1 MFRLIFNSIKRFY
14 IRNNNVGILL
24 SVMLISCI
32 SATFFCIVR
41 LSEEVNELASYNDSY
56 RQFQIDLLESE
67 DFADLEQLIPQ
78 IEKMDI
84 QNIELVLDNDIQVSA
99 YIRKSRYTVNWGCYF
114 DDSDTPQ
121 IIVTAAL
128 DNKLKIGDKINIGDT
143 EYLIIGKRTAFIDH
157 HEVNYSSLTPDTKIK
172 QLKIILTNYPS
183 DSYSET
189 LYNKLSEIFSGIITK
204 PIKRDILSEYTNQ
217 ANFFI
222 MLLILALAFVN
233 VAAVF
238 DFTLLKRARE
248 FSIYRLCGCSR
259 IKCIFLCFLEILFSF
274 VVHFLLTTV
283 MFKVAVETILI
294 YSGMLR
300 SRTTLSQIMI
310 CFLANL
316 IMIITLV
323 IPVLIRNFKKTPNRL
338 YKG

>member
-1 MFRLIFNSIKRFY
+1 
-14 IRNNNVGILL
+14 
-24 SVMLISCI
+24 MLISCI
-32 SATFFCIVR
+32 SATFFCVAR

-67 DFADLEQLIPQ
+67 CFAELEKHIPQ

-99 YIRKSRYTVNWGCYF
+99 YIRKSRYTVNWGSYF

-121 IIVTAAL
+121 IIVSAAL
-128 DNKLKIGDKINIGDT
+128 DNSLKIGDKINIGNT
-143 EYLIIGKRTAFIDH
+143 EYLIIGKRTAFLDH
-157 HEVNYSSLTPDTKIK
+157 HEVNYRSLTPDTKIK
-172 QLKIILTNYPS
+172 QMKIILTDYPS

-189 LYNKLSEIFSGIITK
+189 LYNELSEMFSGIITK
-204 PIKRDILSEYTNQ
+204 PTKRDILNEYTGQ
-217 ANFFI
+217 VNFII

-233 VAAVF
+233 IAAVF
-238 DFTLLKRARE
+238 DFTLLKRAKE
-248 FSIYRLCGCSR
+248 FSIYRLCGCGR
-259 IKCIFLCFLEILFSF
+259 IKSIFLCFLEILFSF
-274 VVHFLLTTV
+274 AVHFLLTAV
-283 MFKVAVETILI
+283 MFKATAETILI
-294 YSGMLR
+294 YSGMLK

-316 IMIITLV
+316 IMITALM
-323 IPVLIRNFKKTPNRL
+323 IPVIIRNFKKTPNSL

>member
-1 MFRLIFNSIKRFY
+1 
-14 IRNNNVGILL
+14 
-24 SVMLISCI
+24 MLISCI

-67 DFADLEQLIPQ
+67 RFAELEKHIPH
-78 IEKMDI
+78 IEKLDI

-99 YIRKSRYTVNWGCYF
+99 YIRKSRYTVNWGSRF

-121 IIVTAAL
+121 IIVSAAL
-128 DNKLKIGDKINIGDT
+128 DNELKIGDKINIGNT
-143 EYLIIGKRTAFIDH
+143 EYLIVGKRTAFLDH

-189 LYNKLSEIFSGIITK
+189 LYNELSEMFSGIITK
-204 PIKRDILSEYTNQ
+204 PTKRDILGEYTGQ
-217 ANFFI
+217 VNFII

-238 DFTLLKRARE
+238 DYTLLKRAGE

-259 IKCIFLCFLEILFSF
+259 IKCIFLCFSEMLLNFT
-274 VVHFLLTTV
+274 VHFLLTTV
-283 MFKVAVETILI
+283 IFKAAVETILI
-294 YSGMLR
+294 YSGMLK

-310 CFLANL
+310 CFSANL
-316 IMIITLV
+316 IMITALM
-323 IPVLIRNFKKTPNRL
+323 IPVIIRNFKNTPNRL